1 MMTKKPPRR
10 SAVAKDPL
18 APTSTHYSTWQPIDL
33 ARARK
38 ACANGAS
45 IFGLP
50 GRYHSEGVVY
60 VAGLKLPRGG
70 SYLVSELIKADLEA
84 ELGTPQNRALNV
96 GVL

>member
-1 MMTKKPPRR
+1 MMTEKSLLHPAP
-10 SAVAKDPL
+10 SKDPL
-18 APTSTHYSTWQPIDL
+18 AQTSTHYSTWPPIDL

-45 IFGLP
+45 LFSLP
-50 GRYHSEGVVY
+50 GRYHSDGVVY

-84 ELGTPQNRALNV
+84 EPLTPRNHALTV
-96 GVL
+96 EAP